1 MRSNQKTWVLL
12 YSVLMAV
19 VAGIGLLV
27 KGGPTGFDRAVLNAV
42 ETTRDGGMTHV
53 VSLLS
58 EVFSPGLVPVWALCA
73 AAYLLFRDRRV
84 HRAVAVLAAVAGA
97 GVVAE
102 VIKMIVARPRP
113 PAVDQLPAYEA
124 TMSFPSG
131 HVTGTAALLVALALV
146 GSAAA
151 SRAARVVAVSGAIV
165 AACFVAWTRLYLG
178 VHWMSDVVV
187 GLVVGTASAVLV
199 VAITPTVVGLVARLA
214 GEHLPPRLGSWLE
227 SSPAAERHALSQGA
241 ARALVRV
248 PLVTF
253 YFWTIK
259 IMATT
264 VGETY
269 ADDLNSRLGWGLTAT
284 TLFMGVLL
292 IAVLVVQFSRPGYT
306 AWVYWPAVALIS
318 VVGTLITDNLTDNLG
333 IPLQTTTAVFS
344 VALVVVFVAWYLSE
358 RTLSIHTITTRR
370 REAFYWLTILVT
382 FALGTAAGDLLAEKL
397 NLGYLVSLL
406 VFLGIIVAITV
417 AYWRLHLN
425 AVFAFWAAYVLTRP
439 LGASIGDLLSQPRSS
454 GGLGLGTSLT
464 SAMFL
469 AVIFGLVAYLSVTKR
484 DVIEPISAD
493 DSRTRSVPEILRT
506 RTGV

>member
-1 MRSNQKTWVLL
+1 MRSNQKTWVLV

-19 VAGIGLLV
+19 VAGIGLFM
-27 KGGPTGFDRAVLNAV
+27 KGGPTGVDRAVLNAV
-42 ETTRDGGMTHV
+42 ETTRDAGMTHV

-58 EVFSPGLVPVWALCA
+58 DVFSPGLVPVWALCA
-73 AAYLLFRDRRV
+73 AAYLLYRDRRV
-84 HRAVAVLAAVAGA
+84 HRAFAVLASVAGA
-97 GVVAE
+97 AVVAE

-113 PAVDQLPAYEA
+113 PAVDQIPAYEA

-151 SRAARVVAVSGAIV
+151 SRTARIVAVSGAVV
-165 AACFVAWTRLYLG
+165 ATCFVAWTRLYLG
-178 VHWMSDVVV
+178 VHWLSDAVA

-199 VAITPTVVGLVARLA
+199 VAITPAVVAFVAHLLGDHLSPRLA
-214 GEHLPPRLGSWLE
+214 TWLAPT
-227 SSPAAERHALSQGA
+227 PAVGRHALSA
-241 ARALVRV
+241 AAERALVRV
-248 PLVTF
+248 PLVTV

-269 ADDLNSRLGWGLTAT
+269 ADDLNSSLGWGLTAT
-284 TLFMGVLL
+284 TVFMAVLL

-318 VVGTLITDNLTDNLG
+318 VVGTLITDNLTDNMG

-344 VALVVVFVAWYLSE
+344 VALVVVFGAWYLSE

-406 VFLGIIVAITV
+406 VFAGVIAAIAL

-439 LGASIGDLLSQPRSS
+439 LGASIGDLLSQPRDN
-454 GGLGLGTSLT
+454 GGLGFGTSLT

-469 AVIFGLVAYLSVTKR
+469 GVIFVLVAYLSVTKR
-484 DVIEPISAD
+484 DVIEPIEAEDRRPRSVLE
-493 DSRTRSVPEILRT
+493 SFGGRTRV
-506 RTGV
+506 